1 MRTTTTAVLAVTAA
15 ALLTLTAC
23 SSSEDEG
30 SAGTPTRTPSPSRT
44 SSVPEPSGTPAEPTN
59 TADEDGTAA
68 LTSAVKAYTAA
79 YFKGDATAAYG
90 ALSKRCQGKID
101 ETAYGATVKA
111 ATADYGPDHPATDVQ
126 TDVSGKLARVTYK
139 VKGLPRFDQE
149 AQPWTLEDNSWK
161 YDAC

>member
-1 MRTTTTAVLAVTAA
+1 MRNTTALLAVTGA

-23 SSSEDEG
+23 SSSDDDT
-30 SAGTPTRTPSPSRT
+30 AGTPSRTPSPSRT
-44 SSVPEPSGTPAEPTN
+44 SSVPEPSGTSAEPTT
-59 TADEDGTAA
+59 TADEDGSAA
-68 LTSAVKAYTAA
+68 LTAAVKAYTSA
-79 YFKGDATAAYG
+79 YFKGDAKAAYG
-90 ALSKRCQGKID
+90 ALSKRCTGKID